1 MQDASYR
8 MRPRQIFMMI
18 LSVHVD
24 KYCQLWERLNC
35 RQWHLLLYSSGH
47 LSPMVT
53 GSIVVPVVLHTSQSL
68 PSAPAIIVAAVKP
81 SFSLWNL

>member
-24 KYCQLWERLNC
+24 
-35 RQWHLLLYSSGH
+35 QWHLLPYSSGH

-53 GSIVVPVVLHTSQSL
+53 GSIVAPVVLHTSQSL